1 MIFDKQIC
9 LNNIRFL
16 AKAKGINLGDLE
28 TGAGVSAGYLSRLS
42 KEDSKS
48 SPSIEVL
55 SSIAEKLGV
64 SIDGLVGYN
73 YAGMSPT
80 ERYIIDF
87 LEKLVDTTYNGDQM
101 WDKESTAAFAKLSV
115 YNNGS
120 TDHPLFVGDAGQAVY
135 NSYFATKSGT
145 RPSGEFYHT
154 PLTHD
159 NVLYITKVKYP
170 DTNGDDIEVYIVQPE
185 GYCSNAA
192 IEPVCATN
200 PTVET
205 TFDTALNRLYNVIKD
220 SCRNVKINPAVRS
233 AIDSFMHPEDD
244 GSLLPF

>member
-1 MIFDKQIC
+1 MIFDKQVC

-64 SIDGLVGYN
+64 SIDGLVGYD

-87 LEKLVDTTYNGDQM
+87 LEKLVDSTYNGIQM
-101 WDKESTAAFAKLSV
+101 WEKESTASFAKLSV
-115 YNNGS
+115 YRNDT
-120 TDHPLFVGDAGQAVY
+120 TDHPLFIGEDGRAVY
-135 NSYFATKSGT
+135 NSYFATKAGT
-145 RPSGEFYHT
+145 QPVSEIYHT
-154 PLTHD
+154 TLTHS
-159 NVLYITKVKYP
+159 NVLYIAKVRYP
-170 DTNGDDIEVYIVQPE
+170 DTNGDDIEVYIFQPG
-185 GYCSNAA
+185 GYGSNAS
-192 IEPVCATN
+192 IEAVCATN
-200 PTVET
+200 PIVET
-205 TFDTALNRLYNVIKD
+205 AFDTALNRLYNVIKD
-220 SCRNVKINPAVRS
+220 SCRNVKVNQAVRS

-244 GSLLPF
+244 DSLLPF